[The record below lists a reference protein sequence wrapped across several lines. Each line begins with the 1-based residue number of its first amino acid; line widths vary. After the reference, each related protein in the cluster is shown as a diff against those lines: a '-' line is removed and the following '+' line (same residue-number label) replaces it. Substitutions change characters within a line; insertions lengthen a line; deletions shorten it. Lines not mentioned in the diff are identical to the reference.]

1 MFPPQKNRNRNGHLH
16 DRAARR
22 SGLLDLLC
30 ASNYV
35 KLAGVSVLHP
45 SAFLS
50 SQSSLWY
57 AWCTIGFALSDWTRS
72 CGLHSLGVPDSHP
85 RSQVIRPLPSHNM
98 SSSPLSNC
106 WSRYRCPRSV
116 WSVVEF
122 WNIVVPH
129 LIPILPIQMES
140 KGFFRVMAWQVRF
153 SAI

>member
-1 MFPPQKNRNRNGHLH
+1 MEIVKQRRVRSIIQKMAGYLHEQQISTPKNQHRLFQRSRAQKNRNRNGHLH

-106 WSRYRCPRSV
+106 
-116 WSVVEF
+116 
-122 WNIVVPH
+122 
-129 LIPILPIQMES
+129 
-140 KGFFRVMAWQVRF
+140 
-153 SAI
+153 